1 MINSPFAIAL
11 TPGNLVLALFFSS
24 VLFLMHLPET
34 AQAQHRHSDFE
45 AGIILGEP
53 TGISLKKW
61 QTANTAFDAAIAWSF
76 GKNESVLIH
85 ASYLYH
91 SPLEVDEGDLLF
103 YYGLGARA
111 LIANNP
117 VIGARIPV
125 GLQYILPSARLSF
138 FFEVAPTFDLI
149 PATKFGVNGG
159 VGARVFF

>member
-1 MINSPFAIAL
+1 MMNSHFTRAFSPYNFIL
-11 TPGNLVLALFFSS
+11 TLFFSS
-24 VLFLMHLPET
+24 ILFLIHLPEN
-34 AQAQHRHSDFE
+34 AVAQHRHSDFE

-61 QTANTAFDAAIAWSF
+61 QSANTAFDAAIAWSF

-91 SPLEVDEGDLLF
+91 SPLEVDEGDLIF

-111 LIANNP
+111 VISNDP
-117 VIGARIPV
+117 VFGARIPV

-159 VGARVFF
+159 VGARLFF